1 VTDTGTGMPSEVIA
15 RVFDPFFTTKPL
27 GQGTGLGLSM
37 VYGFAKQS
45 NGHVRIYSEEG
56 RGTTVKLYLPRHW
69 AQAGDEAKPETAMPG
84 EPAGAGETVLIVED
98 EALVRMLIVEVL
110 EDLGYASL
118 EAGDA
123 ASALRVFESGV
134 HLDLLI
140 TDVGLPGSM
149 NGRQLADAA
158 REIRPD
164 LKVLFITGYAQNAAI
179 GNGVLEAGM
188 AMMTKPFALDALAT
202 KIRAMIEDGGG
213 RTLRHTDRG
222 R

>member
-1 VTDTGTGMPSEVIA
+1 MPPKVIA

-56 RGTTVKLYLPRHW
+56 RGTAVKLYLPRHW

-123 ASALRVFESGV
+123 ASALRVIESGV
-134 HLDLLI
+134 RIDLLI

-158 REIRPD
+158 REMRPD

-179 GNGVLEAGM
+179 GNGVLEPGM

-202 KIRAMIEDGGG
+202 KIHAMIEDAGGTPLLE
-213 RTLRHTDRG
+213 RKR
-222 R
+222 